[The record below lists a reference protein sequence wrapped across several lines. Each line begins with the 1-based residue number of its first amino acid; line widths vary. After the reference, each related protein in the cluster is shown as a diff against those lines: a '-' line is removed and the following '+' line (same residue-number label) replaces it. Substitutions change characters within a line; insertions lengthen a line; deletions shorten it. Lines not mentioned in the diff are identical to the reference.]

1 MVYFPFRK
9 HDFCNKRTTL
19 IIILSLFILSLLFY
33 SFTFIASGFNY
44 HDEISYCGSKEKW
57 VNSFYIFTMIDTL
70 QTMIIPFLIIAISN
84 VMIVSKLVKKFEF
97 RLNKTPHTTEN
108 LEIILIE
115 QANESN
121 HRPSSE
127 SNNQN
132 LMAATMR
139 RNVKINNSETVRILF
154 IITTT
159 FLLLNFPLAITK
171 TYHFFQKNSLKF
183 YINET
188 TSIDYMDSIVNITS
202 SKSINEY
209 KNYKNT
215 FISDVMFL
223 NLNNSNID
231 IDILENLIDNI
242 EVEESLTKI
251 SYFIY
256 YINFSINF
264 FLYSFNTNQFWRN
277 FLRIFKR

>member
-19 IIILSLFILSLLFY
+19 FIILSLFILSLLFY

-44 HDEISYCGSKEKW
+44 HDEIIYCGSKEKW
-57 VNSFYIFTMIDTL
+57 VNSFYLFTMIDTL

-108 LEIILIE
+108 LEIIFIE

-121 HRPSSE
+121 HRRPSSE

-132 LMAATMR
+132 LIAATSR

-171 TYHFFQKNSLKF
+171 TYHFFQKYSLKF
-183 YINET
+183 YKNE
-188 TSIDYMDSIVNITS
+188 TSIDYMDSMVNKS
-202 SKSINEY
+202 SPKSINRY
-209 KNYKNT
+209 KNNKNT
-215 FISDVMFL
+215 FNSDLRGFK
-223 NLNNSNID
+223 LNNTSID
-231 IDILENLIDNI
+231 TLENLIDNI